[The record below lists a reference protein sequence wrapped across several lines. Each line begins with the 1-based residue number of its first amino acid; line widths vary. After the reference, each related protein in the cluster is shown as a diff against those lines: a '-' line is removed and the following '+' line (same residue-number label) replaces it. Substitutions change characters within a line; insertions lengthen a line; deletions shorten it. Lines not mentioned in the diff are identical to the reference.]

1 MTSIV
6 VDIVVL
12 AVWGDSL
19 EKIVLAGDCCTS
31 LCGVGNFGKFDFHA
45 GSVKCNT

>member
-12 AVWGDSL
+12 AVWDDSL
-19 EKIVLAGDCCTS
+19 EKIVLAGDC
-31 LCGVGNFGKFDFHA
+31 
-45 GSVKCNT
+45 